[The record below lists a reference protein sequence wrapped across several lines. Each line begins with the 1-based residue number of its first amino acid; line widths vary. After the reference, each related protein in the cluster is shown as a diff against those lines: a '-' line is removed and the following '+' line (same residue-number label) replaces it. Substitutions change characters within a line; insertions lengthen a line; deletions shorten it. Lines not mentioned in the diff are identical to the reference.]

1 MVSYTHKDSILSPDL
16 LVKVVGSSA
25 IEAGLISGS
34 LHVRQKSDVGQWAGN
49 CKYLLFKIDESFL
62 WHVVL
67 IQFQNELNCQFSL
80 FWRFGKSHA
89 VVTTYK
95 SIRLCQ
101 G

>member
-49 CKYLLFKIDESFL
+49 CKYLLFKIEDICL
-62 WHVVL
+62 KL
-67 IQFQNELNCQFSL
+67 ATQMQF
-80 FWRFGKSHA
+80 
-89 VVTTYK
+89 
-95 SIRLCQ
+95 
-101 G
+101 